1 MIIESSNGGSEK
13 EAAWMVGM
21 TIYLPGVGILVCP
34 HGRKS
39 QKRRP
44 PKGGH
49 QIWASARPS
58 GLLLTAAAKPPSRK
72 RREVTPA

>member
-21 TIYLPGVGILVCP
+21 TLYICLEWALVCP

-39 QKRRP
+39 QKRRRAVTRY
-44 PKGGH
+44 GLVR
-49 QIWASARPS
+49 ARQAYS
-58 GLLLTAAAKPPSRK
+58 
-72 RREVTPA
+72 